1 MCHEC
6 LYQVNEPEQILRNR
20 SLNSSPAAATADR
33 QGDVATEK
41 TPPPSRI
48 NTLLERKIQRLEAEL
63 EKQNEEAKCCLRTM
77 EQEFHLVKV
86 QTDKLTI
93 NMCVSV
99 VKSTDAY
106 LSKSTDIML
115 KIYFIECDLY
125 KAYIILLFSFG
136 LGCFGVKV

>member
-6 LYQVNEPEQILRNR
+6 LYQVKEPEQILRNR
-20 SLNSSPAAATADR
+20 SLNSPPAAATADR

-48 NTLLERKIQRLEAEL
+48 NVLLERKIQRLEAEL

-77 EQEFHLVKV
+77 EQEFRLVKV

-93 NMCVSV
+93 NMFVSV

-115 KIYFIECDLY
+115 KIYF
-125 KAYIILLFSFG
+125 S
-136 LGCFGVKV
+136 